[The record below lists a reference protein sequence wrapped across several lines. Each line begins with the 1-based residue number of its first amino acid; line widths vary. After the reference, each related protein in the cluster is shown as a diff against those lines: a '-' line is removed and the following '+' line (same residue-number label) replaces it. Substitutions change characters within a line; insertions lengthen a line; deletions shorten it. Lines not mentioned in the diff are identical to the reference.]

1 MHREI
6 YVTRPATPPFEE
18 YCAEIR
24 DLWDT
29 CRLTNMGEKHR
40 ELEVKLKAY
49 LHAPHLTLFANGH
62 LALES
67 AIGAL
72 GLSGEIITTP
82 FTFASTTHAIV
93 RSGCTPAFCDI
104 DPESLRRNIGC
115 GCFTM
120 QHTRSVWSEA
130 ASARQISATRRCSA
144 STRRRCSRRWKA
156 APSRMRIR
164 PSSSG

>member
-6 YVTRPATPPFEE
+6 YVTRPAMPLFEE

-24 DLWDT
+24 DLWNT
-29 CRLTNMGEKHR
+29 RRLTNMGEKHR

-93 RSGCTPAFCDI
+93 RS
-104 DPESLRRNIGC
+104 
-115 GCFTM
+115 
-120 QHTRSVWSEA
+120 EA